1 MKRTSDGMNEKSPLG
16 GCEEYEVRE
25 DERGGVMGAADVGY
39 GTEPSPRG
47 EGVSGADGCGE
58 RIGKHYTPHTRP
70 YGAPSP
76 KGEGKR
82 GCGEC
87 RTNADVCHSER
98 SEESQKER
106 TE

>member
-1 MKRTSDGMNEKSPLG
+1 LRWRDSKGAVGDMCCVVSPRHLFVPHKCHPPLG
-16 GCEEYEVRE
+16 K
-25 DERGGVMGAADVGY
+25 GGRQNDAASVGY

-76 KGEGKR
+76 KGEGKIVR
-82 GCGEC
+82 
-87 RTNADVCHSER
+87 RMSDNL
-98 SEESQKER
+98 R
-106 TE
+106 TEL